1 MRDARYHIIAPASEQ
16 NFSTTVSVTSAY
28 QSIGANFVS
37 GWDLRRYEVLDR
49 QGLCMVV
56 VVLGGDT
63 TDTLLHVYEVPFH
76 N

>member
-16 NFSTTVSVTSAY
+16 NFSTTVPVTSAY
-28 QSIGANFVS
+28 QSIGTNYVS

-56 VVLGGDT
+56 VVLGGHT
-63 TDTLLHVYEVPFH
+63 TDTLLYVFELPFH
-76 N
+76 S